1 MGWVVPSWVGLSAS
15 WVGFSKVMA
24 ELVCQPCGSPAEFE
38 ERFLRLAADC
48 PAPDIVA
55 LHDAI
60 AANLPPCD
68 GAAFGD
74 QLLDLLSACTEA
86 DVAALHAALESSF
99 AQLTPD
105 EASWRWGAK
114 ALEHVRSCSGCKKTA
129 EILESGSRSFP
140 IFLGLTTFTS
150 LSC

>member
-1 MGWVVPSWVGLSAS
+1 MDFGLGCGWVGLSPVGLGCPSWVGLSREA
-15 WVGFSKVMA
+15 MA

-86 DVAALHAALESSF
+86 DVAAVHAALESSF

-105 EASWRWGAK
+105 EASWR
-114 ALEHVRSCSGCKKTA
+114 
-129 EILESGSRSFP
+129 
-140 IFLGLTTFTS
+140 
-150 LSC
+150 

>member
-1 MGWVVPSWVGLSAS
+1 MLCVGLFRVGLGCGWVGLSPIGLVVPSWVGLPRGRWPS
-15 WVGFSKVMA
+15 
-24 ELVCQPCGSPAEFE
+24 VCQPCGSLAEFE

-74 QLLDLLSACTEA
+74 QLLDLLIRLHRGRPRRRARGAREQLRA
-86 DVAALHAALESSF
+86 VDARRGLVAVGREG
-99 AQLTPD
+99 P
-105 EASWRWGAK
+105 
-114 ALEHVRSCSGCKKTA
+114 
-129 EILESGSRSFP
+129 
-140 IFLGLTTFTS
+140 
-150 LSC
+150 